1 MSGGGHTCPFVKS
14 QTPQKENTLT
24 SGERRGWTPD
34 TGKNDTLGRKTSR
47 ALDSTRVSS

>member
-24 SGERRGWTPD
+24 SADCEWREMGMD
-34 TGKNDTLGRKTSR
+34 T
-47 ALDSTRVSS
+47 